1 MRHSRHSEWSK
12 FTVCSF
18 MTSCHLSIFSNL
30 VIFLVFTLTARLFEC
45 FFFSAWFF
53 ASSNITSHLFY
64 PSADQGRLVFRV
76 LQTVLSVGG
85 ETPAGT
91 VDGIQ
96 GELSSR
102 PANIFCKKRK
112 RAKCTQSWSLY
123 LHIHTQ
129 KRRKNPN
136 TPIKSHTPHCRKKK
150 KFFGNMNWLTSSG

>member
-1 MRHSRHSEWSK
+1 MRHSRHSEWSE
-12 FTVCSF
+12 FTVRSF

-45 FFFSAWFF
+45 FFSSARFF
-53 ASSNITSHLFY
+53 ASSNITSPLFY
-64 PSADQGRLVFRV
+64 PSTDHGRLVFRV
-76 LQTVLSVGG
+76 LQTVLSDGG

-112 RAKCTQSWSLY
+112 SEVHPVMVAVPVGCSHR
-123 LHIHTQ
+123 
-129 KRRKNPN
+129 KRITNPN
-136 TPIKSHTPHCRKKK
+136 TPIKSHTPHCRKK
-150 KFFGNMNWLTSSG
+150 